1 MNSWKRFFSF
11 FFTSL
16 LVATI
21 GLAGCASV
29 GGQQQVVAVDS
40 SPRGLEFSFNSL
52 NQVRPNDSTPAAV
65 MVDRRRALNLRIGS
79 GDFQKTLD
87 FKCDFR
93 AGTVLLGNA
102 PVSLLLI
109 QNPAAAL
116 VFYSAL
122 LGIDLLSGAA
132 FECPYSVSP
141 VIELPAA
148 VESELPST
156 CHSVLVLPPARNS
169 DIKLEQGLIQ
179 EAQEYAQRMV
189 EGCVQFVSQTTTT
202 GALIKSSIEESSIES
217 IFSPASERKWAQFLR
232 DTGATRAV
240 KVQVDEHGDKFTIVT
255 FSLWDLYKR
264 EKISSFKKTYR
275 SENFEKLKG
284 GLLSSAVGR
293 VLKLIPN
300 SIAVSQSSP
309 SLNIQSATPF
319 KSELIGRKSSLLGL
333 VTITSV
339 EHPDQFDEWDGD
351 FQISP
356 SLYFDSIRHSVSP
369 SESKSIAGS
378 VLDLSETQQFRG
390 YAINLPMDGVLSLHT
405 PAGAFR
411 VFIGFGLGSYYST
424 ARPAS
429 DESLKLFALAHGG
442 ADWVAYFGDK
452 FFAQVGLHAFS
463 RGRKYIEQRGNY
475 QLNGWNSAVVG
486 FGYFFPGSRGMLAS
500 LFN

>member
-1 MNSWKRFFSF
+1 MIARRTYFTVSFSLILFFIF
-11 FFTSL
+11 
-16 LVATI
+16 
-21 GLAGCASV
+21 GLTGCASV
-29 GGQQQVVAVDS
+29 GGQQQVIAVDS
-40 SPRGLEFSFNSL
+40 SPRGLEFSFNSF
-52 NQVRPNDSTPAAV
+52 RKKDSSMMTPAAV
-65 MVDRRRALNLRIGS
+65 MVDRRRTLQLTLGS
-79 GDFQKTLD
+79 GDFQKKLD
-87 FKCDFR
+87 LNCNFR
-93 AGTVLLGNA
+93 KGTVLLGNA

-122 LGIDLLSGAA
+122 LSIDLLSGAA
-132 FECPYSVSP
+132 FECPYGVSQ
-141 VIELPAA
+141 VVELPSA
-148 VESELPST
+148 VESELAPT
-156 CHSVLVLPPARNS
+156 CNRVLILPPARNN
-169 DIKLEQGLIQ
+169 DLKLEKGLIE
-179 EAQEYAQRMV
+179 EAQEYASRMAQ
-189 EGCVQFVSQTTTT
+189 GCIQFVSQAVTT
-202 GALIKSSIEESSIES
+202 GALIKSSIENGSIES
-217 IFSPASERKWAQFLR
+217 LFVPTSERKWAQLLR

-240 KVQVDEHGDKFTIVT
+240 DVHIDEHGEKFTIVT
-255 FSLWDLYKR
+255 FSLWDLFKK
-264 EKISSFKKTYR
+264 EKIASFKKTFR

-284 GLLSSAVGR
+284 GFLSSAAGK

-309 SLNIQSATPF
+309 SLNIQSPTAF

-369 SESKSIAGS
+369 SEQSRLTSSVQDAG
-378 VLDLSETQQFRG
+378 ERQQFRG
-390 YAINLPMDGVLSLHT
+390 YAFNLPVDGVLSLHT

-424 ARPAS
+424 ARP
-429 DESLKLFALAHGG
+429 LTGNKFKLFALAHGG
-442 ADWVAYFGDK
+442 LDWVAYFGDN

-463 RGRKYIEQRGNY
+463 RGQNYIEQRGNY

-486 FGYFFPGSRGMLAS
+486 LGYFFPSSRGILAS